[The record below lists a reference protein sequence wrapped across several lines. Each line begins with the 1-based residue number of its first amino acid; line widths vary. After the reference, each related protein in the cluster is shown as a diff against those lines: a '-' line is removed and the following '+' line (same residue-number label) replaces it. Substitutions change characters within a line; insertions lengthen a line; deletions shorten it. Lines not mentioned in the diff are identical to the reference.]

1 MQTFLP
7 VAALRPYVRSILVLE
22 SPFGMVNHV
31 VPDTSVVLALRY
43 AGKVGDVPP
52 FALSGIQRTARTL
65 QYEPG
70 TGVVLVIFREGGA
83 RHFFPLPMH
92 EFHGASIDLGAF
104 APASALSSLE
114 VRLAESPD
122 RVAVVERFLLS
133 RLSFSAADPLILDA
147 VRRILLAGGETRIG
161 TLLKDIP
168 LSRDPFEK
176 RFRQAIG
183 ATPKQFSSIVRFRN
197 LLGRYP
203 RMDNL
208 TRAAYASGYFDQAH
222 FIKDFR
228 IFTGKTPGDFFSGPA
243 FW

>member
-7 VAALRPYVRSILVLE
+7 SAALRPYVRSILVIG
-22 SPFGMVNHV
+22 SAGGMDSRV
-31 VPDTSVVLALRY
+31 VPDTSVVLALRF
-43 AGKVGDVPP
+43 AGQVRGIPP
-52 FALSGIQRTARTL
+52 FALSGLQKSARVLT
-65 QYEPG
+65 YEPG
-70 TGVVLVIFREGGA
+70 TGTVLVLFREGGA

-92 EFHGASIDLGAF
+92 EFYGVSEDLGAF
-104 APASALSSLE
+104 VPASVLS
-114 VRLAESPD
+114 RLATELALAPD
-122 RVAVVERFLLS
+122 RVAVAERFLLD
-133 RLSFSAADPLILDA
+133 RLSPSAGDRLVFEA
-147 VRRILLAGGETRIG
+147 VRRIRATGGEARIG
-161 TLLKDIP
+161 DLLKDIP

-183 ATPKQFSSIVRFRN
+183 ATPKQFSGIVRFRN
-197 LLGRYP
+197 LLARYP
-203 RMDNL
+203 LMDNL